1 LIIIFYV
8 LSVNQLLYSQIN
20 IKERA
25 EIKPGIV
32 GKNKNIK
39 TDFSTAPVVP
49 VGMLKYF
56 FSYNGGIRQDGP
68 CHLFTFAP
76 GCGGAE
82 FIDDN
87 FHSGSYTYDASNLY
101 GSGGTVRYVISPP
114 AGTWQLDSKWY
125 YGSMVVWDG
134 SLVLSGSGDYS
145 TGYTA
150 GTYTLGPPFIFQ
162 TPNDVSYGD
171 STVLSADQNN
181 ATAVP
186 CQDFGWDPQFGITI
200 SITEG
205 ANYGEL
211 HDNNGN
217 SLGSSVTCYISE
229 VPLIRFVAKG
239 TNPNP
244 IGNVTLTAQSGAV
257 TRTVSFKV
265 KGVHLVVSA
274 LDSIISSGN
283 TSNLFY
289 NFYDTDNSVRYLL
302 LNHGMTFT
310 VTQGAEYGTLFDRI
324 GGGSIDTITTP
335 PDYYIEYFYFFPP
348 IIYWASGVQ
357 PCSDQ
362 TVTIK
367 VDPNRTDITPAFIN
381 IIVQP
386 PIGCLSLQVSKDTI
400 GTSDT
405 TDVSIV
411 QQTVCGTYIP
421 DQETF
426 DVSLDNA
433 NNGKLWSPQTNQ
445 KDSLLTDVPP
455 RFKFIAAKKIKTD
468 MAQVVISAQL
478 HVSGGGGQPCAVN
491 APITQSQSMKASGIS
506 SKRTSTGMI
515 DASKQIEKINQQL
528 STMKDTDKKK
538 VGLSKAKDGL
548 EKILALGYDGGQ
560 ICSASFQ
567 AAVVI
572 EQSVILLGE
581 SKYYYAKQ
589 DPNNSNNLIINGTT
603 TLPPSLGAGG
613 LPNATFDDPVAAT
626 GSAKNPVYWEDQ
638 YPTYNGTTLT
648 GSNKLPKGMIRLVG
662 RYWEQGKTFKTILT
676 AHTPDGKSGSIDI
689 EVKKPMKLIAWNNIT
704 GNDKKEFENNTQ
716 DYSKTKDVFGKPLN
730 VDDLIINLAGGS
742 GIPPQLIK
750 AQMYQEANK
759 DFYHFNPSYRYEPFQ
774 DYNWQI
780 SKKDDPSDPFLNQ
793 PFFIISTSPH
803 GNGAGIPQDHS
814 NLYPKGLN
822 PPGYPTNSISISQYV
837 LNNWDKYLNV
847 NTSLTSLFRSVLVEH
862 YNVLLAGINP
872 YDFAE
877 DVTKAEI
884 NKKYNIYAQTRKVA
898 SYGFLQLLYTTAYNM
913 GYNKGVSVSSALPP
927 ENLNDDATFIPFY
940 KGFTISNLSKVL
952 HTNAGSIP
960 DHDWSLGWEETWKST
975 LAEYNGSIYSN
986 KVMKTLDFFDP
997 Q

>member
-1 LIIIFYV
+1 
-8 LSVNQLLYSQIN
+8 
-20 IKERA
+20 
-25 EIKPGIV
+25 
-32 GKNKNIK
+32 
-39 TDFSTAPVVP
+39 
-49 VGMLKYF
+49 
-56 FSYNGGIRQDGP
+56 
-68 CHLFTFAP
+68 
-76 GCGGAE
+76 
-82 FIDDN
+82 
-87 FHSGSYTYDASNLY
+87 
-101 GSGGTVRYVISPP
+101 
-114 AGTWQLDSKWY
+114 
-125 YGSMVVWDG
+125 MVVWDG
-134 SLVLSGSGDYS
+134 SLVLSGNGDYS

-229 VPLIRFVAKG
+229 VPLIRFVANG

-426 DVSLDNA
+426 DVSLDNT

-468 MAQVVISAQL
+468 IAQVVISAQS

-491 APITQSQSMKASGIS
+491 APIIQSQSMKASGIS
-506 SKRTSTGMI
+506 SQRTSTGVI

-538 VGLSKAKDGL
+538 VGLSKAKAGL
-548 EKILALGYDGGQ
+548 EKVLALGYDGGQ

-567 AAVVI
+567 ATVVI

-689 EVKKPMKLIAWNNIT
+689 EVKKPSKL
-704 GNDKKEFENNTQ
+704 GTQ
-716 DYSKTKDVFGKPLN
+716 YAKSKDVFGN
-730 VDDLIINLAGGS
+730 VIFIDDTCIVYGGLY

-750 AQMYQEANK
+750 GQMEKESAK
-759 DFYHFNPSYRYEPFQ
+759 FNFGGDIGKGFAPSYRYEPYTTQFSNGIVDGTDNPFFVTVDNVNNPPIPDHQYVQ
-774 DYNWQI
+774 DIPYIYPNKTVWDVIYNHSQLI
-780 SKKDDPSDPFLNQ
+780 NNTADPSHRLYGIRTYADTMNFLPYTTIQGYYHNFLIQ
-793 PFFIISTSPH
+793 YQK
-803 GNGAGIPQDHS
+803 NGIPLKQAAFLANADMVTF
-814 NLYPKGLN
+814 LRDQWDGGVTGGMKGL
-822 PPGYPTNSISISQYV
+822 
-837 LNNWDKYLNV
+837 K
-847 NTSLTSLFRSVLVEH
+847 
-862 YNVLLAGINP
+862 
-872 YDFAE
+872 
-877 DVTKAEI
+877 
-884 NKKYNIYAQTRKVA
+884 NIMAQTRIA
-898 SYGFLQLLYTTAYNM
+898 SSYGLLQMLYTTALDQ
-913 GYNKGVSVSSALPP
+913 GYDEDNSHLP
-927 ENLNDDATFIPFY
+927 ENLNITSVIMSLSMPYQKSLLVGKIGATVENGGNWS
-940 KGFTISNLSKVL
+940 KGFERSLYYFVYSKWNSKTSYPV
-952 HTNAGSIP
+952 IVFQ
-960 DHDWSLGWEETWKST
+960 
-975 LAEYNGSIYSN
+975 YSS
-986 KVMKTLDFFDP
+986 KYLP
-997 Q
+997 QP